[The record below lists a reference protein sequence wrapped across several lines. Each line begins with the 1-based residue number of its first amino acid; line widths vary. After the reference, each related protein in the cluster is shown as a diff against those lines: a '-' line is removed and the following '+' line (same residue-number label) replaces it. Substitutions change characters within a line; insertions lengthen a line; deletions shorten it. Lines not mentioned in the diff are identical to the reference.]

1 MNTAEK
7 IDKIIKELTV
17 LKEEITPRVTPCTTK
32 GYALGDIFIVE
43 EDTPCFIKDSIVELY
58 VDDGTNM
65 PKFKL
70 LKGKCAYRNCD
81 GEYGGYDQLNKVRK
95 IAP

>member
-1 MNTAEK
+1 MNTTQK
-7 IDKIIKELTV
+7 IDHIIKELTD
-17 LKEEITPRVTPCTTK
+17 LKREITPKSTPCTTK
-32 GYALGDIFIVE
+32 GYALGDVFIVE
-43 EDTPCFIKDSIVELY
+43 EDTPGFTKDSIVELY
-58 VDDGTNM
+58 VDDGTDM

-81 GEYGGYDQLNKVRK
+81 GEYGGYDMLIKVRK